1 VGHYIWQPHER
12 EVLGGRRPRKDLAPN
27 RFLGVRRRPW
37 GQKGTS
43 SSRVIWNGN
52 VVRASGIPA
61 NFWIANSRMDLS
73 LMSSHPLARRP
84 TRVSEASRFTFM
96 PSRGTSL
103 GRSLWPQLAF
113 WLRTDQ
119 LRHHTLIIW
128 TSLAYISCFVCIKLP
143 RTFGVPESRFAD
155 PIVCDAYVLSKTGQW
170 LRCKPMK
177 SAKVAAALA
186 PETVDFADER
196 QDTTSSLV
204 QWRRR
209 SSDFSMKMPPQ

>member
-1 VGHYIWQPHER
+1 VVAGLGKIWPQIAFFGSADGRGAKREPACLESFGTETLLER
-12 EVLGGRRPRKDLAPN
+12 AGS
-27 RFLGVRRRPW
+27 
-37 GQKGTS
+37 QQTS
-43 SSRVIWNGN
+43 GLQIHIWTCHC
-52 VVRASGIPA
+52 
-61 NFWIANSRMDLS
+61 
-73 LMSSHPLARRP
+73 MSSHPLARRP

-96 PSRGTSL
+96 PSQGTSL

-143 RTFGVPESRFAD
+143 RKFGVPESRFSD
-155 PIVCDAYVLSKTGQW
+155 PIVCDAYVLSKTGQS

-186 PETVDFADER
+186 SETVDFTDER

-209 SSDFSMKMPPQ
+209 SSDFSIKMPPQ